1 MQRRTSGVA
10 SLLFGMALIAGCSGG
25 GSSESKE
32 TTAKDTTATTA
43 SATTATTAAATT
55 ATTASGGK
63 GSSDGGGGGGGSA
76 APMETAPLTAGY
88 GFEVPKHGFP
98 FENYGN
104 SQGYSNLT
112 AAEVQRMFG
121 DAACAKGSGPTCTLT
136 PPAEAWMKQQ
146 NEGMNGG
153 HCEGMA
159 VVALLLQQGKIDA
172 SKLGGASAAAMPIQG
187 NEALQREI
195 AYWFVTQSLQPTQNQ
210 SFKAAPVD
218 IVAKL
223 REWFAAGSAA
233 DTYTVGF
240 YKRGFKDGHAVTAV
254 GLGDKPGGNV
264 DILVYDNNY
273 PNQVRAISVDMKANT
288 WVYSG
293 SPNPAQAEGRYEGDA
308 ESKTLEV
315 TPTSARLQQQVCPF
329 CGEATTA
336 AAEAKGRATGRTTNQ
351 SSGQLGS
358 GSKGSALAAPTQVF
372 LDAAAY
378 EAGVTFKVQ
387 AVGGGTLAGVTEIHP
402 RGGEDLWDKDTPPI
416 LQVPAG
422 TAFQVVID
430 ATAVKAA
437 IETDVAIVAP
447 GLSGGIS
454 GISMSPGQRDTLV
467 VEPAR
472 KAMKYTTSSDESPT
486 MYFGVDGEPDN
497 YEFSLGGVELGKSG
511 GTLEGRLDTTAKK
524 LIARTTGSDTATI
537 LFYLERIN
545 DDADESLENDGV
557 QLKPNET
564 LVVEYGSWKG
574 NKSSVTAGID
584 TNGDD
589 AIDTPLEIEDEK

>member
-1 MQRRTSGVA
+1 MRRTTRGVA
-10 SLLFGMALIAGCSGG
+10 SALFGMILIAGCSGG
-25 GSSESKE
+25 GSSDS
-32 TTAKDTTATTA
+32 TATTSA
-43 SATTATTAAATT
+43 ATTATTKAGAATTVAATT

-63 GSSDGGGGGGGSA
+63 GSSDGSGGGGGSA

-112 AAEVQRMFG
+112 PAEVQRMFG

-172 SKLGGASAAAMPIQG
+172 SKLGGANAAAMPIQG

-195 AYWFVTQSLQPTQNQ
+195 AYWFVTQSLQPTQSQ

-223 REWFAAGSAA
+223 RQWFAAGSAE

-254 GLGDKPGGNV
+254 GLGDKPDGNV

-288 WVYSG
+288 WIYSG

-315 TPTSARLQQQVCPF
+315 TPTSARLQPQLCPF
-329 CGEATTA
+329 CGEATA
-336 AAEAKGRATGRTTNQ
+336 GGADKGA
-351 SSGQLGS
+351 
-358 GSKGSALAAPTQVF
+358 KGSALAAPTQVY

-378 EAGVTFKVQ
+378 EAGATFKVQ
-387 AVGGGTLAGVTEIHP
+387 AVGGGTLAGVTEIYP

-472 KAMKYTTSSDESPT
+472 KAMKYTTTSDESPT
-486 MYFGVDGEPDN
+486 MYFGIDGEPDS
-497 YEFSLGGVELGKSG
+497 YEFSLGGVELGKGG
-511 GTLEGRLDTTAKK
+511 GTLEGRLDTAAKK
-524 LIARTTGSDTATI
+524 LIARTTGSDTAT
-537 LFYLERIN
+537 LVFYLERIN
-545 DDADESLENDGV
+545 DNAAESLENDGV
-557 QLKPNET
+557 ELAPNET

-574 NKSSVTAGID
+574 NKSAATAGVD
-584 TNGDD
+584 NNGDD
-589 AIDTPLEIEDEK
+589 AIDEPVEIIDES

>member
-1 MQRRTSGVA
+1 MHSRSRGVA
-10 SLLFGMALIAGCSGG
+10 SLLIGMALIAGCSGS
-25 GSSESKE
+25 GSSESTDSTANVT
-32 TTAKDTTATTA
+32 TTAAAVSSTAP
-43 SATTATTAAATT
+43 SAAATT

-63 GSSDGGGGGGGSA
+63 GSSDASGGGGGGSA

-187 NEALQREI
+187 NEPLQREI
-195 AYWFVTQSLQPTQNQ
+195 AYWFVTQSLQPTQSQ

-254 GLGDKPGGNV
+254 GLGDKPDGNV

-273 PNQVRAISVDMKANT
+273 PNQVRAISVDMEANT

-315 TPTSARLQQQVCPF
+315 TPTSARLQPQVCPF
-329 CGEATTA
+329 CGESA
-336 AAEAKGRATGRTTNQ
+336 
-351 SSGQLGS
+351 SGGENK
-358 GSKGSALAAPTQVF
+358 GSKGSALAAPTQVY

-387 AVGGGTLAGVTEIHP
+387 AVGGGTLAGVTTIYP
-402 RGGEDLWDKDTPPI
+402 RGGDDLWDKDTPPI

-422 TAFQVVID
+422 TKFQVEID
-430 ATAVKAA
+430 ASGAKAD

-447 GLSGGIS
+447 GLSGGVS
-454 GISMSPGQRDTLV
+454 GITMSPGQRDTLV
-467 VEPAR
+467 VDPAT
-472 KAMKYTTSSDESPT
+472 KSMSYTTKSDESPT
-486 MYFGVDGEPDN
+486 LYLGVDGEPDS
-497 YEFSLGGVELGKSG
+497 YEFSLGGVELGKGG
-511 GTLEGRLDTTAKK
+511 GTIEGRLNTQARK
-524 LIARTTGSDTATI
+524 LVARTTGSDTATL

-545 DDADESLENDGV
+545 DTADESLENDGV
-557 QLKPNET
+557 QLKPGDY
-564 LVVEYGSWKG
+564 LVIEYGQWKG
-574 NKSSVTAGID
+574 NGSAVAAGID

-589 AIDTPLEIEDEK
+589 GIDVPVEIDDEK

>member
-1 MQRRTSGVA
+1 MQRRTRSVA

-55 ATTASGGK
+55 ATTAAATPATTASSGQ
-63 GSSDGGGGGGGSA
+63 GGGQ
-76 APMETAPLTAGY
+76 TAGY

-98 FENYGN
+98 FENYSN

-159 VVALLLQQGKIDA
+159 VVALLLQQGKLDA
-172 SKLGGASAAAMPIQG
+172 SKFGGASAAAMPIEG

-195 AYWFVTQSLQPTQNQ
+195 AYWFVTQSLQPTYTQ

-233 DTYTVGF
+233 ETYTIGV
-240 YKRGFKDGHAVTAV
+240 YKRGFQDGHAVTAV
-254 GLGDKPGGNV
+254 GLGDKPDGNV

-336 AAEAKGRATGRTTNQ
+336 AAEAKGKATGQ
-351 SSGQLGS
+351 
-358 GSKGSALAAPTQVF
+358 PTQVF

-387 AVGGGTLAGVTEIHP
+387 AVGGGTLAGVNVIYP

-437 IETDVAIVAP
+437 KIETDVAIIAP
-447 GLSGGIS
+447 GLSGGIAF
-454 GISMSPGQRDTLV
+454 ISMNPGQRDTLV

-472 KAMKYTTSSDESPT
+472 KAMKYTTTSDESPT
-486 MYFGVDGEPDN
+486 MYFGIDGRPDN
-497 YEFSLGGVELGKSG
+497 YEFSLGGVELGKGG

-545 DDADESLENDGV
+545 NDAEESLENDGL

-589 AIDTPLEIEDEK
+589 KIDTPLEIEDKK